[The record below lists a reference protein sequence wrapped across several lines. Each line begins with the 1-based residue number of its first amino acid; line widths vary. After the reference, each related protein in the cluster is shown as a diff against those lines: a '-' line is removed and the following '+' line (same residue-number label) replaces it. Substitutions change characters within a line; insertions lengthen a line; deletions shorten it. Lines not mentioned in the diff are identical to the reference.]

1 MACGTIPATA
11 IQAGGMVAD
20 TDGHA
25 HGPASPS
32 AWIARFL
39 GAVPPGGR
47 VLDIAAGKGRHM
59 RLALELGLMATG
71 VDRDVSGLVDLA
83 GKPGVEIVEADLES
97 GASPPFA
104 GRRFEAVVVTN
115 YLWRPILPAIVE
127 AVAADGILLY
137 ETFAVGHER
146 HGRPSN
152 PDFLLRPNELIDAVH
167 GRLFIAAFED
177 GMAGTP
183 ERLRRVQRIAAA
195 GARHPW
201 TGAFPLELG

>member
-25 HGPASPS
+25 HGPVRPS

-71 VDRDVSGLVDLA
+71 VDRDVSAITGLGGRVRGIVADQSRDDDLA
-83 GKPGVEIVEADLES
+83 TLTARLRADGVRLDLVIDDCTHRPEDQLRKPGSCGRAAS
-97 GASPPFA
+97 G
-104 GRRFEAVVVTN
+104 
-115 YLWRPILPAIVE
+115 
-127 AVAADGILLY
+127 LL
-137 ETFAVGHER
+137 V
-146 HGRPSN
+146 P
-152 PDFLLRPNELIDAVH
+152 
-167 GRLFIAAFED
+167 
-177 GMAGTP
+177 
-183 ERLRRVQRIAAA
+183 
-195 GARHPW
+195 
-201 TGAFPLELG
+201 